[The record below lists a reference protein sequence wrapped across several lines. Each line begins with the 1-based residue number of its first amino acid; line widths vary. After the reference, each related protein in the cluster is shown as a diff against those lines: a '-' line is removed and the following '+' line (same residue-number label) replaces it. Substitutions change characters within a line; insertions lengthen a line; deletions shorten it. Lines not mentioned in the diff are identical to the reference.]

1 MSSYI
6 QVVSFIV
13 SFFFGIVFY
22 LLTRFNRFML
32 SNKNNVIKFLVTLVF
47 IIDIVI
53 LYIYLMYK
61 INFGVIHP
69 YFVSL
74 VVIGFILMSLLF
86 EKCKDY
92 VKKLKFF
99 K

>member
-6 QVVSFIV
+6 QIISFVVSF
-13 SFFFGIVFY
+13 FYGIFFY

-61 INFGVIHP
+61 INFGDIHP
-69 YFVSL
+69 YFVSF
-74 VVIGFILMSLLF
+74 VVIGFIIMSVLF

-92 VKKLKFF
+92 VKKN
-99 K
+99 

>member
-1 MSSYI
+1 
-6 QVVSFIV
+6 
-13 SFFFGIVFY
+13 
-22 LLTRFNRFML
+22 ML

-61 INFGVIHP
+61 INFGDIHP
-69 YFVSL
+69 YFVSF
-74 VVIGFILMSLLF
+74 VVIGFIIMSVLF

-92 VKKLKFF
+92 VKKIKILK
-99 K
+99 